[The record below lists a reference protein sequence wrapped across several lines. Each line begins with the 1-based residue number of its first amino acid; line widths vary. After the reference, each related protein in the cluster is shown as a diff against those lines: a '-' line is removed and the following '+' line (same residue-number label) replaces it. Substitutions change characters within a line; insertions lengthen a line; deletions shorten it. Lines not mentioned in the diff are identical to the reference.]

1 MAATVQA
8 LVFEWVLTNGSLPGF
23 ADRVNATKHLWPE
36 TPEPQRIVWRG
47 QGRVKPGI
55 PQLAAPN
62 SLRSDV
68 RPVISTSEVKESAAV
83 FGGEDCCL
91 YQIVVKP
98 GVRYL
103 DVETVGAGYI
113 PSYVV
118 DYVKSLIPADRKG
131 FISSATPTMK
141 LISAFKTRIAKE
153 HEILLEGGGIFAD
166 PVSFGESVPKEFHTS
181 YQMRAGGR
189 RRIGS
194 STRRR
199 TVKTIRMKKSEYLRE
214 HHHLFRVLRNPTR
227 RALNAELQK
236 QQKELKE
243 RGLRG

>member
-23 ADRVNATKHLWPE
+23 ADRVNATKHLWPV

-47 QGRVKPGI
+47 HGRVKPGI

-83 FGGEDCCL
+83 FGGDDCCL

-118 DYVKSLIPADRKG
+118 DYVKSLIPEDRKG
-131 FISSATPTMK
+131 FTSRATPTMK

-189 RRIGS
+189 RR
-194 STRRR
+194 TRR
-199 TVKTIRMKKSEYLRE
+199 TVKTIRMKKGEYLRE

-227 RALNAELQK
+227 RALNAELRAQK
-236 QQKELKE
+236 RELKE
-243 RGLRG
+243 RGLKG